1 VPACLPGR
9 LYLYAPRGAMM
20 GGGGALMLDQR
31 MAAGDKALFGFGAG
45 ECFFGEGDLVNP
57 APAPAT
63 EEMTTTMSFP
73 LDEMMVSD
81 DDVDGIEE
89 LERRMWRDG
98 VRLRRLKEE
107 QQQQQSGHPFGGS
120 GGAKHEASSSR
131 QRQSQEQARRKKMS
145 WTRARGCA
153 DSSRATAAPR
163 R

>member
-1 VPACLPGR
+1 
-9 LYLYAPRGAMM
+9 MM
-20 GGGGALMLDQR
+20 GGGGALTLDQR

-57 APAPAT
+57 APAN
-63 EEMTTTMSFP
+63 EETMAMSFP
-73 LDEMMVSD
+73 LDEMMMSD

-89 LERRMWRDG
+89 LERRMWRDR
-98 VRLRRLKEE
+98 VRLRRLKEQ
-107 QQQQQSGHPFGGS
+107 QQQQQSGRPSGGS

-153 DSSRATAAPR
+153 GSSRATAAPR